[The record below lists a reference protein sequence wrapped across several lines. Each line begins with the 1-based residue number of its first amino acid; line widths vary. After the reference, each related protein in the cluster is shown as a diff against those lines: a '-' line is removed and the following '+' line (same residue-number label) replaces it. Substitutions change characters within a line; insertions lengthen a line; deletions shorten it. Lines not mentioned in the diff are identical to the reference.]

1 MVENY
6 LNAHCRHEFIES
18 LGCKAFE
25 ECIFFAR
32 RAHTVNYIVT
42 RNKVVHHL
50 FNGVDIVLEIGVEAY
65 HGVSVFFRGHKS
77 REQSVLMPLVAG
89 KIYSGKNA
97 VTGAKGTYY
106 IPCVVL
112 RSVVDK
118 SYFALGRYFAAVYHG
133 LHDGFQLP

>member
-1 MVENY
+1 MIENY
-6 LNAHCRHEFIES
+6 LNAHCRHKFIKS
-18 LGCKAFE
+18 LCCETLK
-25 ECIFFAR
+25 ECIGFAR
-32 RAHTVNYIVT
+32 RTHAVNYVVT
-42 RNKVVHHL
+42 GDKIVHHL

-65 HGVSVFFRGHKS
+65 HGIGVFFCSHKT
-77 REQSVLMPLVAG
+77 RKKSVLMSLVAG

-106 IPCVVL
+106 IPCVIL